1 MGGAK
6 AHLSGIGAAL
16 IVALALGLLMAADH
30 SGWAESTPAGT
41 TAKTGAVAKGSEKTS
56 GKGTEKAAERTEKS
70 EKVAEKAGSKEPL
83 IPAGQ
88 VPLPHPRPRLVAAA
102 PPAPTAQAPVAQAPT
117 AQPKMALASLNPAAP
132 SAPTRAATPPMG
144 LDLSAADLDTLKQAI
159 TLARNG
165 KTGPATDLQKS
176 LDDPLAR
183 KLIEWV
189 LLRSDDNTGD
199 YSRYAAFIS
208 ANPSW
213 PGIRPLRRRAEAML
227 WQEQDDPAFVRAVFA
242 KDAPLSAKGHLA
254 LARAMLVQ
262 GDRAGAQAQVRVAWR
277 NEALG
282 MDLEDQVYDMF
293 KDLLTPADHHARMEM
308 RLYAE
313 DVDGGLRAASRGV
326 PVTGAVAKAWA
337 GLIRKAPN
345 VKALMEAVP
354 AEAEHDA
361 GFIFARAQW
370 LRRDNHDAE
379 AAQLILST
387 ARDPA
392 QPLDTDKWWEER
404 RVLAR
409 KLLDDGDP
417 ATAYQIVRDAAV
429 PEREG
434 FRWEQQFTPG
444 WIALRFLNDPATA
457 LVHFTKVGQTSN
469 SPTTLARAGY
479 WQGRA
484 AEALGR
490 RDEARAYYE
499 AAARH
504 GTAYYGQLARSRL
517 GYQDMLLRPPPEISP
532 ERRAAIGQMELV
544 RATELL
550 YAIGERD
557 LVISFVAD
565 IGDRSND
572 IALLAAVAEIA
583 GHNGDARA
591 ATLVA
596 KPALARGLPLEHYA
610 FPTFGI
616 PDYQT
621 IGPAVDA
628 SVVYAIARQES
639 VFNQSEV
646 SSAKAMGLMQVTPE
660 AGKETAK
667 RFNATYDEK
676 RLLSDAVYNVQMGAA
691 ELGDRMSGYRGSYIL
706 TFAGYNAGPGS
717 VRKWIASYGDPRDP
731 KVDPVD
737 WVERI
742 PFSETRNYV
751 ERVMENLQVYRV
763 RLGGGPRLMIEA
775 DLHRGAAAD

>member
-1 MGGAK
+1 
-6 AHLSGIGAAL
+6 
-16 IVALALGLLMAADH
+16 
-30 SGWAESTPAGT
+30 
-41 TAKTGAVAKGSEKTS
+41 
-56 GKGTEKAAERTEKS
+56 
-70 EKVAEKAGSKEPL
+70 
-83 IPAGQ
+83 
-88 VPLPHPRPRLVAAA
+88 
-102 PPAPTAQAPVAQAPT
+102 
-117 AQPKMALASLNPAAP
+117 
-132 SAPTRAATPPMG
+132 MG
-144 LDLSAADLDTLKQAI
+144 LDLSAADLDTVKQAI

-165 KTGPATDLQKS
+165 KTGAATDLQKTVG
-176 LDDPLAR
+176 DPAAR
-183 KLIEWV
+183 KLVEWV
-189 LLRSDDNTGD
+189 LLRSDDNTSD

-227 WQEQDDPAFVRAVFA
+227 WQEQPDPAFVRAVFA

-254 LARAMLVQ
+254 LARALLAQ
-262 GDRAGAQAQVRVAWR
+262 GELGGAQAQVRLAWR
-277 NEALG
+277 YESLG
-282 MDLEDQVYDMF
+282 MDLEDQVYDAF
-293 KDLLTPADHHARMEM
+293 KELLTPADHHARMEM
-308 RLYAE
+308 RFYVD
-313 DVDGGLRAASRGV
+313 DVDGGLRAASHGV
-326 PVTGAVAKAWA
+326 PVTQAIAKAWTA
-337 GLIRKAPN
+337 LIRKAPN
-345 VKALMEAVP
+345 LKALMEAVP
-354 AEAEHDA
+354 AEAAHDA

-379 AAQLILST
+379 AAQLILTT

-392 QPLDTDKWWEER
+392 QPIDTDQWWIER

-417 ATAYQIVRDAAV
+417 ATAYQVVREAAV

-434 FRWEQQFTPG
+434 YRWEQQFTPG

-457 LVHFTKVGQTSN
+457 LGHFAKVGQASN

-490 RDEARAYYE
+490 NDEARAHYE

-504 GTAYYGQLARSRL
+504 GTAYYGQLARARL
-517 GYQDMLLRPPPEISP
+517 GYQDMLLRPAPELSP
-532 ERRAAIGQMELV
+532 ERRAAIAQMEMV

-550 YAIGERD
+550 YAVGQRD

-565 IGDRSND
+565 LGDRSTD
-572 IALLAAVAEIA
+572 VALLAAVAEIA
-583 GHNGDARA
+583 GRNGDARA
-591 ATLVA
+591 TTLVA

-616 PDYQT
+616 PDYKA
-621 IGPAVDA
+621 IGPAVEQ
-628 SVVYAIARQES
+628 SVVYSIARQES
-639 VFNQSEV
+639 VFYQGEV

-667 RFNATYDEK
+667 RFGATYDEK

-691 ELGDRMSGYRGSYIL
+691 ELGDRMTGYRGSYIL

-751 ERVMENLQVYRV
+751 ERVLENLQVYRV
-763 RLGGGPRLMIEA
+763 RLGGGSRLMIEA
-775 DLHRGAAAD
+775 DLHRGAVTD